1 MEIDR
6 SAFARVWATE
16 GEPYNH
22 QEAWL
27 DILQLADRRGVIP
40 ILPYMERWGWPLVE
54 VSSFFT
60 RLQTR
65 GHISV
70 ESKTQWRIIFQ
81 AQERDLKQDYEEVWK
96 LYPRKVAKQK
106 GYHAYAAARKGSR
119 KDSKPTEARALFE
132 ATKRYA
138 RARAGEDEQYTMHAS
153 VFFGP
158 DERWKEKHKA
168 KTNSQAKGNSQWA
181 RPTSRDLTK
190 DIPPTGTA
198 TSRGRKK
205 TSPPKKA
212 APKNPRK
219 KSPPKAD
226 PLGSL

>member
-1 MEIDR
+1 MTTVER
-6 SAFARVWATE
+6 SSFELGWVGLGSE
-16 GEPYNH
+16 FSH

-27 DILQLADRRGVIP
+27 DLIQVADLRGVIP
-40 ILPYMERWGWPLVE
+40 ILPYMERWGWPLAE
-54 VSSFFT
+54 VTSFFK

-70 ESKTQWRIIFQ
+70 ESKTQWRVIFQ

-106 GYHAYAAARKGSR
+106 GFHAYHATRKGR
-119 KDSKPTEARALFE
+119 TGSKPTEARALFE

-153 VFFGP
+153 VFFGV

-168 KTNSQAKGNSQWA
+168 KTNSLSKGNSQWS

-190 DIPPTGTA
+190 IPEAPTTGRSPTA
-198 TSRGRKK
+198 KK
-205 TSPPKKA
+205 KSTPKKN
-212 APKNPRK
+212 PKK
-219 KSPPKAD
+219 PKD
-226 PLGSL
+226 PLANL

>member
-1 MEIDR
+1 MTEIPR
-6 SAFARVWATE
+6 SSFELGWAGLGQEFT
-16 GEPYNH
+16 P

-27 DILQLADRRGVIP
+27 DILQLADTRGVIP
-40 ILPYMERWGWPLVE
+40 ILPYMERWSWPLIE

-81 AQERDLKQDYEEVWK
+81 VQERDLKQDYEEVWK

-119 KDSKPTEARALFE
+119 KDSKPTEARSLFE

-158 DERWKEKHKA
+158 DERWKEKHIKP
-168 KTNSQAKGNSQWA
+168 KTNSQSKGNSQWA
-181 RPTSRDLTK
+181 KPTSRDLTK

-205 TSPPKKA
+205 ASPPRKA

-219 KSPPKAD
+219 KKD
-226 PLGSL
+226 PLANL